1 MKQCNRP
8 ILLLFFLAAQAVGA
22 DTVLHQD
29 QHTISE
35 LRMLGLAELL
45 EIDIILDDTFDVFNS
60 LVSNQ
65 EISIATGKGKSRSL
79 APAVTSV
86 ITAMDIEAMGADT
99 LTQVLETVPGLHV
112 MHSSVAF
119 LPIYLMRGI
128 SSFNNAEI
136 LVLLNG
142 MPLNTLQ
149 GGYRGPIWHELSVRM
164 IQRVEIMRG
173 PGSALFGADAFAG
186 VINIITK
193 TAQDIK
199 QSEVGLRAGS
209 FDSQRGWL
217 LHSTNWLGFDIG
229 IMVDK
234 ARSDGHQGLIE
245 ADLQTALDRRNNTQ
259 ASYAPAPLNASFDSH
274 EVRLDVIRNNW
285 HLRAGYLQDKMGA
298 TVGISH
304 VLDPFNEYKAERI
317 NTDITYHNPYFT
329 DNWNV
334 TAQISYY
341 HRDYGALNDALIYP
355 AGAVS
360 ENSVRATPGVSER
373 QTQAFIS
380 GFYKGFDKHQLHLGI
395 GYRYNDVYKTTL
407 FANFGRHPVTGE
419 PVELGGEL
427 IDMADSPSIF
437 LPENDRK
444 NSFAFIQDTWQ
455 LIPNWELTAGVRYD
469 HYSDFGSTTNP
480 RAALVWQTTPQ
491 LISKLLYG
499 QAFRA
504 PTLSDLSVSNNPVMQ
519 GNPNISPEQL
529 EMWELAFNYQLNQ
542 RMNWA
547 WNLFGYKIKDKI
559 ISRFDNRSDTT
570 SAYIFDNAGTQ
581 QGKGFE
587 IEARWKVSPRFS
599 LLTNYAWQT
608 SKNQDGHILPYTPR
622 HQAYLRTDWMLAPEW
637 YLDTQ
642 VNWIAERPRN
652 FDDPRPE
659 IGDYTNVDLTLY
671 YKSKAFPN
679 WHVKV
684 GVRNAFD
691 REQRTPSL
699 GPDSSGIIAIP
710 YDLPLAKRHYFM
722 ELRYRF

>member
-1 MKQCNRP
+1 MKLCNRLILY
-8 ILLLFFLAAQAVGA
+8 ILLAFTTFVRAE
-22 DTVLHQD
+22 TTLHQD
-29 QHTISE
+29 RDTISE
-35 LRMLGLAELL
+35 LRTLGLAELL
-45 EIDIILDDTFDVFNS
+45 EVDIILDDTFDVFNS
-60 LVSNQ
+60 LVTNQ
-65 EISIATGKGKSRSL
+65 DVSIATGKGKSTSL

-112 MHSSVAF
+112 MQSDISY

-128 SSFNNAEI
+128 SSFDNAEI

-142 MPLNTLQ
+142 MPLNTFQ
-149 GGYRGPIWHELSVRM
+149 KGHRGPMWRELSVRM

-199 QSEVGLRAGS
+199 QSEVGLRAGN
-209 FDSQRGWL
+209 FDNQRGWL
-217 LHSTNWLGFDIG
+217 LHSENWLGFDIG

-234 ARSDGHQGLIE
+234 THTGGYQGLIE
-245 ADLQTALDRRNNTQ
+245 ADLQTTLDKRNNTQ
-259 ASYAPAPLNASFDSH
+259 ASYAPGRLNLDFDSH
-274 EVRLDVIRNNW
+274 EIYLDIIRDSW
-285 HLRAGYLQDKMGA
+285 HWRVGYLQTKAGGSF
-298 TVGISH
+298 GISH
-304 VLDPFNEYKAERI
+304 ILDPFNEYKAERI

-329 DNWNV
+329 DNWDV

-341 HRDYGALNDALIYP
+341 HRDYGSTANSTVYSP
-355 AGAVS
+355 GAVS
-360 ENSVRATPGVSER
+360 ENAVVMSVGVTER
-373 QTQAFIS
+373 QTQATIS

-444 NSFAFIQDTWQ
+444 NSFAFIQDNWQ

-480 RAALVWQTTPQ
+480 RMALVWQTTPQ

-504 PTLSDLSVSNNPVMQ
+504 PTLSDLSVSNNPVLQ
-519 GNPNISPEQL
+519 GNPNLIPEKL
-529 EMWELAFNYQLNQ
+529 KMWELAFNYQLNQ

-547 WNLFGYKIKDKI
+547 WNIFNYSIEDRI
-559 ISRFDNRSDTT
+559 ISRFDERSIEST
-570 SAYIFDNAGTQ
+570 AYIYDNVGIQ

-587 IEARWKVSPRFS
+587 IETRWKVSPRFS
-599 LLTNYAWQT
+599 LLANYAWQT

-652 FDDPRPE
+652 FDDPRSE

-699 GPDSSGIIAIP
+699 GPDNSGIIAIP